1 MINILDSRVEEVDE
15 GSTVGSGLMERE
27 KSCMI
32 MRRRGPGGEMK
43 NSAGIRGK
51 EQEESFFEKYKYEL
65 NQGSDKSHENYTIT
79 EQEYDI

>member
-1 MINILDSRVEEVDE
+1 MEEVDE

-32 MRRRGPGGEMK
+32 MRRRGPGGEMG
-43 NSAGIRGK
+43 NSAGIRDK
-51 EQEESFFEKYKYEL
+51 EQEQEVLLFEKYKYEL
-65 NQGSDKSHENYTIT
+65 NQGNQKLHETYKKT